1 MVKVSKT
8 RQECGKRLKGK
19 STMLKDG
26 SKVKVYQN
34 TTKSAER
41 TRKRLEKQNI
51 KRKVKV
57 YAKFKGRTKMKNRT
71 RPHKS

>member
-1 MVKVSKT
+1 
-8 RQECGKRLKGK
+8 
-19 STMLKDG
+19 MLKDG

-41 TRKRLEKQNI
+41 TRKRLEKQKQ
-51 KRKVKV
+51 KRQVRAF
-57 YAKFKGRTKMKNRT
+57 AKLKGRVKMKHRT